1 MIQGL
6 RNPYHSMAD
15 FQDFEGLFLSYD
27 SLQKRG
33 NRIRLDQNLLQ
44 QSAELAV
51 KSYGKHIDELYGM
64 GFVDISYYDNNRLN
78 PVETP
83 LPHILK
89 AGPLEYIKR
98 LGKLRLPRTKGPLRA
113 IFSAKK
119 DEKRNKYII
128 SIAIA
133 GTIFTLADWQI
144 NMDMDSKEGYHRGYY
159 KVSELLLSLFPTVQ
173 FPTIAAELGLETLNL
188 AEVVEECKREDS
200 RFLLWICGHSKGAA
214 LTQILVARL
223 QNEQAVQNMIG
234 IGLASPRVATRD
246 TQNISNY
253 PILNLIVKSDLVGKM
268 AGSYPLGLNLEFPL
282 ARKQLYFDPKSFAE
296 NKERIEGYWKLFP
309 LITDPSSYL
318 TFAYAMAGYL
328 MHRRAN
334 GILEY
339 FRMLYGGDPK
349 DLLPGKFLEN
359 ARLRYEAWHLSI
371 VGKPIDKAL
380 ERAFLLAFHANFDHV
395 PLTKSMPAYMM
406 ASNAPHALMRDH
418 AMAPYTYIVRRL
430 PKFAVYSF
438 NPHKKYLTNRVT
450 FAKHAPALRTV
461 KKKIRK
467 TYSTGKLC

>member
-6 RNPYHSMAD
+6 GNPYHSMAD

-33 NRIRLDQNLLQ
+33 SRIRLDQNLLR

-51 KSYGKHIDELYGM
+51 KSYGKHIDELYGW

-78 PVETP
+78 SVEPP
-83 LPHILK
+83 LPNILK

-98 LGKLRLPRTKGPLRA
+98 LGNLRLPRSKGPLRA

-119 DEKRNKYII
+119 DEKREKYII

-133 GTIFTLADWQI
+133 GTIFTLADWQV
-144 NMDMDSKEGYHRGYY
+144 NMDMDSEAGYHKGYY
-159 KVSELLLSLFPTVQ
+159 KVSELLFSLFPTVQ
-173 FPTIAAELGLETLNL
+173 FPSVAKELALESLSL
-188 AEVVEECKREDS
+188 ADIIEECQREDS

-223 QNEQAVQNMIG
+223 QNEHAVQNMIG
-234 IGLASPRVATRD
+234 VGLASPRVATRD
-246 TQNISNY
+246 TQNVSNY
-253 PILNLIVKSDLVGKM
+253 PIVNLIVKSDLVGKM
-268 AGSYPLGLNLEFPL
+268 AGSYSLGLNLEFPL
-282 ARKQLYFDPKSFAE
+282 ARKQLYFDPKSYAE
-296 NKERIEGYWKLFP
+296 NKERIASYWKLFP
-309 LITDPSSYL
+309 LITDPGSYL
-318 TFAYAMAGYL
+318 SFAYAMAGYL

-339 FRMLYGGDPK
+339 FRMLYGDEPK

-359 ARLRYEAWHLSI
+359 TRARYETWHRNI

-380 ERAFLLAFHANFDHV
+380 ERAFLLAFHTNFDHV

-418 AMAPYTYIVRRL
+418 TMAPYTYIVRKL
-430 PKFAVYSF
+430 PKFAVYNF
-438 NPHKKYLTNRVT
+438 RPHKKYLENRVT
-450 FAKHAPALRTV
+450 FAEHAPALRTI
-461 KKKIRK
+461 KKKKRK
-467 TYSTGKLC
+467 TFTTGKLC